1 MLRAHECWPCVDQA
15 WSAASGGSRERR
27 CSRTTATMTKPP
39 ESRRWRPGTG
49 IYVLVELTGDV
60 AAEVAAIQAE
70 FDPKLARL
78 NAPHVTIVG
87 SSGAGPIAP
96 STTAEELRAALAPI
110 AAATPA
116 MTLTLSPPVRFMQTE
131 IIVIPLAPYGPLRD
145 LHERIRATRRSLLA
159 RRVPGPAFVDHIE
172 CSLTI
177 DPQPSRR
184 LLEVALS
191 GIGSRESGVGSR

>member
-1 MLRAHECWPCVDQA
+1 
-15 WSAASGGSRERR
+15 
-27 CSRTTATMTKPP
+27 
-39 ESRRWRPGTG
+39 
-49 IYVLVELTGDV
+49 VLVELTGDV

-145 LHERIRATRRSLLA
+145 LHERIRATGLNFGRPRFAFTPHITLSFYPTLSAERRRSLLA